1 MAHFDACG
9 HGWVDVLN
17 NREHPR
23 HRCSGMFM
31 HSGRHVCNVKYRDS
45 LGNMVSCGAIK
56 AK

>member
-31 HSGRHVCNVKYRDS
+31 HSGRHVCKVKYRDS